1 RGTWMGNPYKE
12 DGAPQSGTNY
22 PNNNNWGRVPRAS
35 TTTTT
40 MGGYWIDQNSGNPT
54 AGWTLSSSAG
64 LCTLCHG
71 TNVDSMDKKTGE
83 GLWVGTN
90 GHSNAVIGGSGSA
103 KANIFDARGGT
114 GGRTNNPYQHFNGF
128 SDPADNGKYGF
139 RTPNSR
145 GWRYSPLLTDGASTR
160 PRKYNSDEWGVDESG
175 ATTQTQY
182 HKFSCSKCHNPHASR
197 LPKLMQTNCLDTKH
211 NTWDNGFQVN
221 GSGGSNNNGRS
232 ISNWTSAQNCH
243 RLGGNDPSDT
253 RDSAGVGNGWN
264 KVTPW

>member
-1 RGTWMGNPYKE
+1 MGNPYKE
-12 DGAPQSGTNY
+12 DGAPQSGTVY
-22 PNNNNWGRVPRAS
+22 PNTNTWGGVPRGSAAQA
-35 TTTTT
+35 T

-54 AGWTLSSSAG
+54 AGWTLASSAG

-71 TNVDSMDKKTGE
+71 TNVDAMDKTTGE

-90 GHSNAVIGGSGSA
+90 GHSNAVIGGTGSA
-103 KANIFDARGGT
+103 AFNVFDARGGQT
-114 GGRTNNPYQHFNGF
+114 GYSDNPFMHFQGMT
-128 SDPADNGKYGF
+128 DPADNGNWGF
-139 RTPNSR
+139 RSENSKAHNYTPAVDPGN
-145 GWRYSPLLTDGASTR
+145 TR
-160 PRKYNSDEWGVDESG
+160 PRKYNTDEWGVDETG

-211 NTWDNGFQVN
+211 NTWDNNYQTAT
-221 GSGGSNNNGRS
+221 SGSNNTGRS

-253 RDSAGVGNGWN
+253 RDTPGVGNGWN